1 MANVKVAVR
10 VRPPSSREITD
21 GGKVIVEIDEKVVRI
36 KNMKLEGRPDGPADS
51 REKVLEY
58 GFDYCYWSVDPAASN
73 YTSQEEVFQDLG
85 TIVLSGASK
94 GYNVCLFAYG
104 QTGSGKTYTMMGT
117 PASVGLTPRICEA
130 LFSRSSD
137 FSESQNSCRIEVS
150 FLEIYNEKVRD
161 LLRSPDRKKPF
172 TLRVREHPEK
182 GPYVQGL
189 SQHLVSDYKQTV
201 NLLEEGIANRMTAAT
216 HIHDASSRS
225 HAIFTIQYT
234 QAILENNLPSEIV
247 SKINLVDLAGSER
260 ADPNYCRDRLTEGS
274 NINKSLV
281 TLGIVISTLA
291 QNSQMFSSCQ
301 SINSMASEG
310 ESSNT
315 GSQSSSQSGGSRRH
329 CYVPYR
335 DSILTW
341 LLKDS
346 LGGNSKTVM
355 VATISPSSSSYSETI
370 STLRYAAHARNIINK
385 PRVNEDAN
393 VKLIRELR
401 EEIDRLKTMLM
412 SFELRNSSPSLSE
425 DRDGH
430 FSDIVMQN
438 ELKIEQLTKDWTDK
452 WKDKQELMEEYRVDI
467 NREREGVLIDSRLPH
482 LIAVDGDVLSTGIV
496 FYHLREGTTR
506 IGSSSDHGETNI
518 VLQGSPSDE
527 DYCEIVNEC
536 GVVSLKPCQKG
547 HCAVNGHEVTE
558 PCRLAQGAVIVLGKK
573 HTFRFNHP
581 AEAAILRQRR
591 RQVSEGFLLRSGSCE
606 WLDVEELSSSPSY
619 DACLSPQASSELSVE
634 CWDHEKEQSH
644 VALSLSSAS
653 QRLVDQQHYVEGLRE
668 ELLASQHREEQELE
682 REQAR
687 ILQQHREIEQWLLQ
701 EQQRLKFLERQ
712 KRDLAVQT
720 DQGLSSGAEVQN
732 SAEKSSLMEDRK
744 RLVQQEL
751 LRQHALK
758 RAEKRIRRKR
768 LCFQLERIAKKQHLL
783 EAKKELQ
790 QLEAACMLT
799 KDTSGSTETVTPKG
813 SAPTLQRRHSFSS
826 DLLRRLYSH
835 HAPVYSHLL
844 KQKKSFKPSTSQ
856 GHWKSQFRQKS
867 LSEECLPDRTSSK
880 TGHSCSCIH
889 CVSGCKLTCTTGINH
904 SLSVPNFATCV
915 LKDFQRRSPGFTAR
929 PNIRPKIHSSSAL
942 YSQLGTN
949 KEKTKSKKSPSLE
962 KEKDTKK
969 HSKGFDRVKKLLA
982 RSVQIKKT
990 LSGIFK
996 KTVIPRG
1003 PIKSSGTE
1011 TSKVFH
1017 SLKRKP
1023 DKAELSKIAS
1033 SFETLDQI
1041 EKPTDVRKWHSAEV
1055 LGNNVKLV
1063 EVKQHLKDYKE
1074 DLMDDNQTCS
1084 DTDSQYSLDSLS
1096 STYTKALAKK
1106 LEDDERSEQEHSASQ
1121 SDDSQISQDSL
1132 AEDHCN
1138 ELKAKNRKHTR
1149 RSKANVQRL
1158 TLYGNSDSPEGCL
1171 IKAGRSNLM
1180 GRLDT
1185 WRTKKRMDLG
1195 PFNIKTATD
1204 EMPTEVFWQHHSPVP
1219 ESIDTL
1225 VRFHSDSCETLRLT
1239 KTFPFL
1245 DEKHQEHISW
1255 TNESILCNNVRVE
1268 QKGSSLPI
1276 ESKCFINKLDVCT
1289 NQELSVESLMQIP
1302 RSHNMDDPATQ
1313 SLTGHRT
1320 TLFSDQIS
1328 VNGQSA
1334 SEPQK
1339 GSFSVLVLDSF
1350 ITESVLQSTATPVQ
1364 PAFISG
1370 TTFISE
1376 DSTSLVQMCLPEN
1389 KSKCNEALVRFSS
1402 ELAEVVLANVFASGD
1417 RKPAEIFNK
1426 SSKPESEPGFDAY
1439 HSNKGENI
1447 SCCPKENAFLAAD
1460 VLHQH
1465 TSAVGVMENGIFES
1479 QNETAIED
1487 MHLPHVTLKIQED
1500 CAHQEASKND
1510 ISVSS
1515 VQEYMASSDQ
1525 LLTILEPIS
1534 PAGES
1539 KDPTMKETASMNL
1552 SQPSSP
1558 DNSSIDQCYISD
1570 SSHPI
1575 SNRLHTDPNLQ
1586 IQTASQLLGNGYAT
1600 EPQPPSVEA
1609 PNVVKAIAIC
1619 HSNFNALGNEADED
1633 LSQHCDT
1640 NLNLDSR
1647 GTEDLIGTVINLSNS
1662 TLPSFIYAEKTTLIG
1677 EGELAGHEG
1686 EPETLNV
1693 METLVERASADH
1705 MAPDFE
1711 NQKTITV
1718 QVTSLGENDDGY
1730 GVVAS
1735 ADLSGMMDK
1744 NKEKYAS
1751 FMKPQIKT
1759 SSSECNVK
1767 LQEESWC
1774 SHDIHETLKQG
1785 VGAVN
1790 HKCII
1795 TFADS
1800 AIFKSGSGTKTEEES
1815 NDNLNDACSKQM
1827 NKAEWNDVC
1836 IIQKAD
1842 PSRSN
1847 TFNEQTRDVG
1857 CSLTHSSANDE
1868 EPGESISRLETGELE
1883 LNGNSGAER
1892 FWKGKS
1898 EAEVVK
1904 QRDNNCVLQKEI
1916 LITEQPSANCQELFI
1931 PKLNLITSN
1940 TEGITEQELEL
1951 QNVTFN
1957 DSELSLHHITNT
1969 DVNTAVEHEPELD
1982 RTQLFDEI
1990 GRKPSSET
1998 VYCVVLDSI
2007 DSMQNENQKTLN
2019 SLSNKDGSSDVN
2031 ELLDQS
2037 QVAVLRQNLEELT
2050 KVSGDRENL
2059 HRECELEGF
2068 QRNSLYCKETSGSH
2082 LPESP
2087 DTAASGRCPMHNICD
2102 DEMSNEQTGFNTF
2115 LETGD
2120 SENGESDHQMKSC
2133 DIDRV
2138 QDRTILPALNI
2149 QSQEWEL
2156 KTVSPGRARHTNLPM
2171 VEDKNE
2177 QVVTSYTLLTNPGIT
2192 SDVQPDSEEHMSIKL
2207 GDSNESN
2214 YVRRDLIIGAF
2225 HHHDSSYL
2233 QSDTWDPQNVQK
2245 NEKSYEEYSAP
2256 QNDCVLQLHQKE
2268 KEENHNHH
2276 LSNTLKYVQIRN
2288 TSSFECQFPNTSD
2301 EVNREDCPTA
2311 NGKLEK
2317 RVTCEL
2323 ALEDTHSYCTASAFV
2338 KHGAD
2343 LIKFP
2348 VPEHKRNLDHINKK
2362 NAPETVKPDCLFGL
2376 IVTAESSSQAQS
2388 ESSLSGHGP
2397 EMAHTTD
2404 SICQS
2409 NIISK
2414 KSQEKNMSSSSLYSN
2429 IISRGSSPSVVTEG
2443 DYLENICNFSEKRD
2457 DYPVSSLEGVNYKN
2471 MFKQSLQEK
2480 ITETCLSETDRIVPS
2495 TQNYFDIRMSNSLD
2509 RVFQEIECILPN
2521 NLHEPLPCIP
2531 NQSAEFQDTLAEM
2544 GQGNRRL
2551 PKDETGYSI
2560 DKVVAVLDVSS
2571 KRNTISPQSESD
2583 SVGDL
2588 QYNENNLPMEDLP
2601 KPFAQTESGYPSH
2614 GETLGTN
2621 KSLIGTV
2628 YMEEFVDYEATLN
2641 KFFSIEESANQ
2652 AVLEEKY
2659 NAHIPLIKHSD
2670 DFQSQINPPSETA
2683 STSPNGDSFSSPKF
2697 LKDLLRH
2704 EKPQITLSQ
2713 DQPQSEINHL
2723 VTLEHKA
2730 ESDYMETSVVCHTAS
2745 TEMENVTEEPVETK
2759 ENKDT
2764 TAAPAISHKSSS
2776 LEDLCSLSGIE
2787 LHFIESE
2794 RRKYSKIGNLRS
2806 IQNDGKRNST
2816 ADVQKKKQRFR
2827 RIKAHSPESGDLSSS
2842 SSQDSK
2848 DSSSQEGGESY
2859 TLRGSAIRPSRSRGL
2874 GWVEN
2879 ARIQPC
2885 RTRKHSNS
2893 KSLPSCHFGGTSIE
2907 LDSTD
2912 EGMTSPLTPSE
2923 GFVRQSFRQERGWRH
2938 LHDQKE
2944 SLHFGS
2950 SDINPYTHAWQQEKT
2965 SKTSWKQ
2972 HIFGSA
2978 SDIMF
2983 QPLSQGKCKQKCSSV
2998 DNDLNAQNSP
3008 LYSHLSSYARTLS
3021 STLSSVEDLQG
3032 QDSFN
3037 LGYKYD
3043 KLLNPKCQD
3052 SAYLENRIS
3061 PYKIDS
3067 DPLDGHSVQVDE
3079 IMLLYPSE
3087 PESSV
3092 KSSSEGTEKIT
3103 CDQYTQTWTDNRVRK
3118 ASRHRRSST
3127 QVPASRKE
3135 EATECPQP
3143 AAWTSLQN
3151 ISIHLSQLLHNTSDI
3166 LGNLHNLRTVDPP
3179 LNHFSPSL
3187 STVGTCNSTYNGS
3200 SKRDSYTQTVGHVA
3214 VQTDDIPL
3222 NSKVSEFLS
3231 ADHSK
3236 MPQEVNVIVKV
3247 VSPDLIDVTH
3257 ENKDV
3262 VLKVAER
3269 DWEPGVKMKSLTDLS
3284 YSNSSSLQKS
3294 VDMACNSLSQANL
3307 VGLGSTSPML
3317 LSSILGQSSSPSP
3330 QLQISSVSCPQLSIK
3345 KSPKLQGD
3353 PEHYHS
3359 SPNRNNVNSEQ
3370 TRTVDRASS
3379 PILTVEAGISSH
3391 NKKSKS
3397 SVCLLLPNMSDD
3409 SFHEQKNFFSSS
3421 WHGDRDRNAT
3431 LTESYS
3437 SLHKNKDMRKSSK
3450 GAKVDGVGRTLE
3462 TNVRGSQ
3469 RWQSTKI
3476 ESDSQFVQTG
3486 TIPDGAEKH
3495 LPTGV
3500 GLPHSF
3506 RQTTS
3511 SSCMTQRRGYSNAYT
3526 SPNGC
3531 DSFTPL
3537 TISENSEMTIQLLD
3551 DDAVSLAPSEC
3562 NTEVL
3567 LNIKPLQDEGLTQP
3581 QQIHQKCRVPEDLPV
3596 HNKFS
3601 HWSGVNYRPPSSLS
3615 SSSAFPVSESL
3626 THKLKK
3632 SGQEELMGSS
3642 SELRTLDEDRVRVI
3656 EVLRRERAQVMAAVQ
3671 LEMNPHQLTVELT
3684 EAKLNYS
3691 LGETDALLKVLHS
3704 GDEVPVGQIKQHL
3717 YDRHMKNIEGLRK
3730 EREMRLQ
3737 HCRRTRSLSPTKHS
3751 ALSTQVARDA
3761 DMPSRR
3767 REYLQQL
3774 RQAVVDST
3782 RIQEPKKTPPQCPS
3796 DIEQLI
3802 RDYGKAREE
3811 AKTEIARARNRLRER
3826 TEQEKRRLEQQTLSQ
3841 LLRDELK
3848 LRNQMSSST
3857 LCTGS
3862 SLSLSSSP
3870 TSGYNS
3876 SHTLTPPDG
3885 SRHRV
3890 EQRSLDDK
3898 QPRVETRGRSPI
3910 KGIGHQR
3917 LSVQDLRMDS
3927 DVNLNEVPPRGQL
3940 PTNGNTK
3947 ANSSSFIP
3955 QLSGYSA
3962 YRNIASET
3970 VASVTAEVLAASGGN
3985 VENLLNGKSAG
3996 GWKYQ
4001 CQEKGVQVYYKSFSS
4016 PTKHG
4021 FLGTGLIEQ
4030 PLHSL
4035 WSVVRDLSKTSLY
4048 EKALKAEQVTI
4059 VDTDIQLVHFVMNA
4073 SVCYLKQLRDFC
4085 CISVES
4091 KQEQQLVLA
4100 LRSVFDESLPRPTT
4114 EMVRGELLPSVW
4126 VLQPDTKDNKA
4137 VTKVFYMIQVDL
4149 GAPALPQRLLGA
4161 VAKRQAMA
4169 IVNLSNVFI

>member
-1 MANVKVAVR
+1 M
-10 VRPPSSREITD
+10 
-21 GGKVIVEIDEKVVRI
+21 
-36 KNMKLEGRPDGPADS
+36 EG
-51 REKVLEY
+51 
-58 GFDYCYWSVDPAASN
+58 
-73 YTSQEEVFQDLG
+73 
-85 TIVLSGASK
+85 
-94 GYNVCLFAYG
+94 
-104 QTGSGKTYTMMGT
+104 
-117 PASVGLTPRICEA
+117 
-130 LFSRSSD
+130 
-137 FSESQNSCRIEVS
+137 
-150 FLEIYNEKVRD
+150 
-161 LLRSPDRKKPF
+161 
-172 TLRVREHPEK
+172 
-182 GPYVQGL
+182 
-189 SQHLVSDYKQTV
+189 
-201 NLLEEGIANRMTAAT
+201 
-216 HIHDASSRS
+216 
-225 HAIFTIQYT
+225 
-234 QAILENNLPSEIV
+234 
-247 SKINLVDLAGSER
+247 
-260 ADPNYCRDRLTEGS
+260 
-274 NINKSLV
+274 
-281 TLGIVISTLA
+281 
-291 QNSQMFSSCQ
+291 
-301 SINSMASEG
+301 
-310 ESSNT
+310 
-315 GSQSSSQSGGSRRH
+315 
-329 CYVPYR
+329 
-335 DSILTW
+335 
-341 LLKDS
+341 
-346 LGGNSKTVM
+346 
-355 VATISPSSSSYSETI
+355 
-370 STLRYAAHARNIINK
+370 
-385 PRVNEDAN
+385 
-393 VKLIRELR
+393 
-401 EEIDRLKTMLM
+401 
-412 SFELRNSSPSLSE
+412 
-425 DRDGH
+425 
-430 FSDIVMQN
+430 
-438 ELKIEQLTKDWTDK
+438 
-452 WKDKQELMEEYRVDI
+452 
-467 NREREGVLIDSRLPH
+467 
-482 LIAVDGDVLSTGIV
+482 
-496 FYHLREGTTR
+496 
-506 IGSSSDHGETNI
+506 
-518 VLQGSPSDE
+518 
-527 DYCEIVNEC
+527 
-536 GVVSLKPCQKG
+536 
-547 HCAVNGHEVTE
+547 
-558 PCRLAQGAVIVLGKK
+558 
-573 HTFRFNHP
+573 
-581 AEAAILRQRR
+581 
-591 RQVSEGFLLRSGSCE
+591 
-606 WLDVEELSSSPSY
+606 
-619 DACLSPQASSELSVE
+619 
-634 CWDHEKEQSH
+634 
-644 VALSLSSAS
+644 
-653 QRLVDQQHYVEGLRE
+653 
-668 ELLASQHREEQELE
+668 
-682 REQAR
+682 
-687 ILQQHREIEQWLLQ
+687 
-701 EQQRLKFLERQ
+701 
-712 KRDLAVQT
+712 
-720 DQGLSSGAEVQN
+720 
-732 SAEKSSLMEDRK
+732 RK

-783 EAKKELQ
+783 EAKTELQ
-790 QLEAACMLT
+790 QLEAACMLA
-799 KDTSGSTETVTPKG
+799 KDTSGSMETMMPKG
-813 SAPTLQRRHSFSS
+813 SVPALQRRHSFSS

-844 KQKKSFKPSTSQ
+844 KQKKSFEPSTSQ
-856 GHWKSQFRQKS
+856 GHWRSQFRQKS
-867 LSEECLPDRTSSK
+867 LSEECLLDRTSSK
-880 TGHSCSCIH
+880 TGHGCSCVH

-915 LKDFQRRSPGFTAR
+915 LKDFQRRSPGSTAR
-929 PNIRPKIHSSSAL
+929 SNIRPKIHSSAAL
-942 YSQLGTN
+942 QSQLGTN

-962 KEKDTKK
+962 KEKDSKK

-996 KTVIPRG
+996 KTGIPRG

-1011 TSKVFH
+1011 ISQVFH

-1023 DKAELSKIAS
+1023 DKAELSKITS

-1074 DLMDDNQTCS
+1074 DQIDDNQTCS

-1096 STYTKALAKK
+1096 SAYTKALTKK

-1132 AEDHCN
+1132 AENHCN
-1138 ELKAKNRKHTR
+1138 DYKAKNRKHTR
-1149 RSKANVQRL
+1149 RSKADVQRL
-1158 TLYGNSDSPEGCL
+1158 IQYGNSDSPEGCL

-1185 WRTKKRMDLG
+1185 WRTKKIMDLG
-1195 PFNIKTATD
+1195 PFNINTATD

-1225 VRFHSDSCETLRLT
+1225 VQLHSDSCETLRLT

-1255 TNESILCNNVRVE
+1255 TNEPILCNDLRLE

-1276 ESKCFINKLDVCT
+1276 ESKSFLNKLQDICT

-1302 RSHNMDDPATQ
+1302 RNHNMDDPVIQ

-1328 VNGQSA
+1328 VNGQST

-1339 GSFSVLVLDSF
+1339 DSFSVLVLDSF
-1350 ITESVLQSTATPVQ
+1350 ITESVLQSTATPIQ
-1364 PAFISG
+1364 PTFISG

-1417 RKPAEIFNK
+1417 RKPAAEMPQSTTSLHSKVCSPEIFNK
-1426 SSKPESEPGFDAY
+1426 SCKPETEPGLDAC
-1439 HSNKGENI
+1439 HSNEGENI

-1465 TSAVGVMENGIFES
+1465 TSVVGVMEDGILES
-1479 QNETAIED
+1479 QNEAAIED
-1487 MHLPHVTLKIQED
+1487 MHLPHVRVKIQED
-1500 CAHQEASKND
+1500 CADQEASNND
-1510 ISVSS
+1510 SSVCS
-1515 VQEYMASSDQ
+1515 VQEYMASSDR
-1525 LLTILEPIS
+1525 LLTIQEPIS

-1539 KDPTMKETASMNL
+1539 KDLTMKETASMDL
-1552 SQPSSP
+1552 SQPTSP
-1558 DNSSIDQCYISD
+1558 DNSSITQCYISD

-1586 IQTASQLLGNGYAT
+1586 IQTASQLLESGYTT

-1609 PNVVKAIAIC
+1609 PNVVAAIAIC
-1619 HSNFNALGNEADED
+1619 HSNFDALNNEVDED
-1633 LSQHCDT
+1633 LSQHYDA

-1647 GTEDLIGTVINLSNS
+1647 GTEDLNGTVINLSNS
-1662 TLPSFIYAEKTTLIG
+1662 TVPSFIYAEKTALIG
-1677 EGELAGHEG
+1677 DAELAGHEG

-1693 METLVERASADH
+1693 METSVKRPSTDH
-1705 MAPDFE
+1705 MAPDLE
-1711 NQKTITV
+1711 NQKMITV
-1718 QVTSLGENDDGY
+1718 LVTSLGENYDGY

-1744 NKEKYAS
+1744 NKEKNVS
-1751 FMKPQIKT
+1751 FMKPQIKI
-1759 SSSECNVK
+1759 SSFECNVK
-1767 LQEESWC
+1767 LQEESWS

-1785 VGAVN
+1785 VGAVD
-1790 HKCII
+1790 HKCI

-1800 AIFKSGSGTKTEEES
+1800 AIFKSGSGTKTEEQS
-1815 NDNLNDACSKQM
+1815 NDNPNDTYSKQM
-1827 NKAEWNDVC
+1827 NKLECNDIC

-1842 PSRSN
+1842 SSRSN
-1847 TFNEQTRDVG
+1847 AFGEQSVIG
-1857 CSLTHSSANDE
+1857 CSLTHSSAIDE
-1868 EPGESISRLETGELE
+1868 EPGESISKRETGELE
-1883 LNGNSGAER
+1883 LNENSGTER

-1904 QRDNNCVLQKEI
+1904 QRDNNCVLQKES

-1957 DSELSLHHITNT
+1957 DSELSLHHIINT
-1969 DVNTAVEHEPELD
+1969 DVNTTVEHQPELD

-1990 GRKPSSET
+1990 GRKHNSET
-1998 VYCVVLDSI
+1998 VYCVVLDCN
-2007 DSMQNENQKTLN
+2007 DSMQNDNQKTLN
-2019 SLSNKDGSSDVN
+2019 SLSNQEGSSDVN
-2031 ELLDQS
+2031 ELLHPS
-2037 QVAVLRQNLEELT
+2037 QVAALRQGLEELT
-2050 KVSGDRENL
+2050 RVSGDRENL
-2059 HRECELEGF
+2059 HTECELEGF
-2068 QRNSLYCKETSGSH
+2068 QRNSVYCKETSGSH
-2082 LPESP
+2082 FPESL
-2087 DTAASGRCPMHNICD
+2087 DTGENSRCSMPNMRD
-2102 DEMSNEQTGFNTF
+2102 GEMSNEQIDLSTF

-2120 SENGESDHQMKSC
+2120 SKNGKSDHQMKVC

-2138 QDRTILPALNI
+2138 QDQTVLPALNI
-2149 QSQEWEL
+2149 QSQEWES

-2171 VEDKNE
+2171 VEDNNE
-2177 QVVTSYTLLTNPGIT
+2177 QEATSYALLTNPGIT
-2192 SDVQPDSEEHMSIKL
+2192 SDVQPDSEEHICIKL
-2207 GDSNESN
+2207 GDGNESN
-2214 YVRRDLIIGAF
+2214 YVRRDLINGAF
-2225 HHHDSSYL
+2225 HHHDSSYF

-2245 NEKSYEEYSAP
+2245 NEKSYEEYTAP
-2256 QNDCVLQLHQKE
+2256 LNDCVLQPHQKE
-2268 KEENHNHH
+2268 EENHNHHLSPHQEEEEENHNHH
-2276 LSNTLKYVQIRN
+2276 LSNRLKYVQIRN
-2288 TSSFECQFPNTSD
+2288 TSSFECQIPNTSW
-2301 EVNREDCPTA
+2301 EINREDCPTA
-2311 NGKLEK
+2311 NGKLDK
-2317 RVTCEL
+2317 HVTCES
-2323 ALEDTHSYCTASAFV
+2323 ASEDTDCDCMASAVV

-2348 VPEHKRNLDHINKK
+2348 VPEHKRNLDHINQK

-2376 IVTAESSSQAQS
+2376 TVTVESSSQAQS

-2397 EMAHTTD
+2397 EMAHSMD

-2409 NIISK
+2409 NTISTAK
-2414 KSQEKNMSSSSLYSN
+2414 DKGWYEGLLSQSQEQNMFSSSLYSN
-2429 IISRGSSPSVVTEG
+2429 IISRGSIPSVVTEG
-2443 DYLENICNFSEKRD
+2443 NYLENICNFSEKRD
-2457 DYPVSSLEGVNYKN
+2457 DYPVSSVEGVNDKN
-2471 MFKQSLQEK
+2471 MLFKQSLQEK
-2480 ITETCLSETDRIVPS
+2480 ITETCLSETDRIVPR

-2509 RVFQEIECILPN
+2509 HVFQEIECILPN
-2521 NLHEPLPCIP
+2521 SLHEPLPCIP
-2531 NQSAEFQDTLAEM
+2531 NRSAEVQDILAEM
-2544 GQGNRRL
+2544 GQGNCHL
-2551 PKDETGYSI
+2551 PKDEAGCSI
-2560 DKVVAVLDVSS
+2560 DKVVALLDMSS
-2571 KRNTISPQSESD
+2571 KANTISPKSEAD

-2588 QYNENNLPMEDLP
+2588 QYDENNLPMDDLP
-2601 KPFAQTESGYPSH
+2601 KPHAQTESGCPSC
-2614 GETLGTN
+2614 GETLETN
-2621 KSLIGTV
+2621 KNLIGTV
-2628 YMEEFVDYEATLN
+2628 YMEESVDHEATLN
-2641 KFFSIEESANQ
+2641 KFFSIQESANQ
-2652 AVLEEKY
+2652 VVLEEKY
-2659 NAHIPLIKHSD
+2659 NAHIPLIKNSD
-2670 DFQSQINPPSETA
+2670 KLQSQINPHSESA
-2683 STSPNGDSFSSPKF
+2683 STSPNGNSFASPKF
-2697 LKDLLRH
+2697 PSDLLQH
-2704 EKPQITLSQ
+2704 EEPQITLSQ

-2723 VTLEHKA
+2723 VTLEPKA
-2730 ESDYMETSVVCHTAS
+2730 ESDYMETSIVCHTAS
-2745 TEMENVTEEPVETK
+2745 TEMVNM
-2759 ENKDT
+2759 NKDT
-2764 TAAPAISHKSSS
+2764 TAAPAFSHKSSS

-2794 RRKYSKIGNLRS
+2794 RRKYSKSGNLRS

-2827 RIKAHSPESGDLSSS
+2827 RMKVHSPESGDLSSS

-2859 TLRGSAIRPSRSRGL
+2859 TLRSSSMRPSRSRGL

-2885 RTRKHSNS
+2885 RTGKHSNS
-2893 KSLPSCHFGGTSIE
+2893 KSLPSCHLGGTSIE

-2983 QPLSQGKCKQKCSSV
+2983 QPLSQDKCKQKCSSV

-3008 LYSHLSSYARTLS
+3008 LYSHLSCYARALS

-3032 QDSFN
+3032 QDSFS
-3037 LGYKYD
+3037 LGYKYN
-3043 KLLNPKCQD
+3043 KLFNPKCQD
-3052 SAYLENRIS
+3052 SAYSENRIS

-3092 KSSSEGTEKIT
+3092 KSSSEGTKKIT
-3103 CDQYTQTWTDNRVRK
+3103 CDQGTQTRIDNRMRK

-3187 STVGTCNSTYNGS
+3187 STVSTCNSTYNRS

-3222 NSKVSEFLS
+3222 NTKVSEFLS
-3231 ADHSK
+3231 ADLSK

-3262 VLKVAER
+3262 VLKVKER

-3284 YSNSSSLQKS
+3284 YSNSSSSQKS

-3307 VGLGSTSPML
+3307 VGRGSTSPML
-3317 LSSILGQSSSPSP
+3317 LSSTLGQSSSPSP
-3330 QLQISSVSCPQLSIK
+3330 QLQTSSVSCPQLSIK
-3345 KSPKLQGD
+3345 KSPKLQVD
-3353 PEHYHS
+3353 PEHYPN
-3359 SPNRNNVNSEQ
+3359 SPNRDNVDSEQ
-3370 TRTVDRASS
+3370 TRMVDRASS
-3379 PILTVEAGISSH
+3379 PILTLEAGVSSH
-3391 NKKSKS
+3391 SKKSKS
-3397 SVCLLLPNMSDD
+3397 SVCLLLPNTSDD

-3421 WHGDRDRNAT
+3421 WHGDRERNAM

-3437 SLHKNKDMRKSSK
+3437 SLYKNKDMLKSSK
-3450 GAKVDGVGRTLE
+3450 GANVDRGVGRTIE

-3469 RWQSTKI
+3469 RWRSTKI
-3476 ESDSQFVQTG
+3476 ESDSQFVQTC
-3486 TIPDGAEKH
+3486 TIPDGVEKH

-3500 GLPHSF
+3500 SLPHSF

-3511 SSCMTQRRGYSNAYT
+3511 SSYMTHHQFDLSTPHKPNTFSPSSPQEKGGNAKHRRGHSSAYT

-3531 DSFTPL
+3531 DSFSPL
-3537 TISENSEMTIQLLD
+3537 TPSENSEMTIQLLD

-3567 LNIKPLQDEGLTQP
+3567 LNIKPLQDENLTQP
-3581 QQIHQKCRVPEDLPV
+3581 QQIHLKCRVPEDLPV

-3642 SELRTLDEDRVRVI
+3642 SELRTLNEDRVRVI
-3656 EVLRRERAQVMAAVQ
+3656 EVLRRERAQVMAAVH

-3704 GDEVPVGQIKQHL
+3704 GDEVPVGQIKQQL

-3751 ALSTQVARDA
+3751 TLSTQVARDA

-3848 LRNQMSSST
+3848 LRNHMSSST

-3876 SHTLTPPDG
+3876 SHTLAPPDG
-3885 SRHRV
+3885 SRHRA
-3890 EQRSLDDK
+3890 EQRFLDDK
-3898 QPRVETRGRSPI
+3898 QPSIETRGRSPI
-3910 KGIGHQR
+3910 RGTGHQR
-3917 LSVQDLRMDS
+3917 LSVQDI
-3927 DVNLNEVPPRGQL
+3927 NLNEVPPRGQL
-3940 PTNGNTK
+3940 PPNGNIK

-3970 VASVTAEVLAASGGN
+3970 IASVTAEVLAASGGT

-4021 FLGTGLIEQ
+4021 FLGMGLIEQ

-4059 VDTDIQLVHFVMNA
+4059 VDTDIQLVHFVMNT

-4085 CISVES
+4085 CLSVES

-4114 EMVRGELLPSVW
+4114 EMVRGELLPSAW

-4149 GAPALPQRLLGA
+4149 GAPALPQRLLGS

-4169 IVNLSNVFI
+4169 ILNLSKVFI

>member
-1 MANVKVAVR
+1 
-10 VRPPSSREITD
+10 
-21 GGKVIVEIDEKVVRI
+21 
-36 KNMKLEGRPDGPADS
+36 MKLEGRLDGPADS

-58 GFDYCYWSVDPAASN
+58 GFDYCFWSVDPAAPN

-85 TIVLSGASK
+85 TIVLSGAAK

-117 PASVGLTPRICEA
+117 PASVGLTPRICEVIFHNI
-130 LFSRSSD
+130 LLLQSNSPTFFYSD
-137 FSESQNSCRIEVS
+137 S

-182 GPYVQGL
+182 GPYVQG
-189 SQHLVSDYKQTV
+189 Q
-201 NLLEEGIANRMTAAT
+201 MTAAT
-216 HIHDASSRS
+216 HVHDASSRS

-234 QAILENNLPSEIV
+234 QV
-247 SKINLVDLAGSER
+247 SVLSLTFFLCSER

-355 VATISPSSSSYSETI
+355 VATISPSGSSYSETVN
-370 STLRYAAHARNIINK
+370 TLRYAAHARNIVNK

-412 SFELRNSSPSLSE
+412 SFEL
-425 DRDGH
+425 
-430 FSDIVMQN
+430 
-438 ELKIEQLTKDWTDK
+438 IEQLTKDWTDK

-518 VLQGSPSDE
+518 VLQGSHSDE

-536 GVVSLKPCQKG
+536 GVVSLKPCQRG
-547 HCAVNGHEVTE
+547 HCTVNGREVTE
-558 PCRLAQGAVIVLGKK
+558 PCRLAQGAVIALGQK
-573 HTFRFNHP
+573 HKFRFNHP

-591 RQVSEGFLLRSGSCE
+591 RVSEI
-606 WLDVEELSSSPSY
+606 PI
-619 DACLSPQASSELSVE
+619 SELSVE
-634 CWDHEKEQSH
+634 CWDHEKEQPH
-644 VALSLSSAS
+644 VALSLSPAS

-687 ILQQHREIEQWLLQ
+687 ILQQHLIPKTKLDNFFSFAVEQWLLQ
-701 EQQRLKFLERQ
+701 EQQRLKFLEKQ

-720 DQGLSSGAEVQN
+720 DQDLPSGAEVQN
-732 SAEKSSLMEDRK
+732 SEEKSSLMEGRK

-783 EAKKELQ
+783 EAKTELQ
-790 QLEAACMLT
+790 QLEAACMLA
-799 KDTSGSTETVTPKG
+799 KDTSGSMETMMPKG
-813 SAPTLQRRHSFSS
+813 SVPALQRRHSFSS

-835 HAPVYSHLL
+835 H
-844 KQKKSFKPSTSQ
+844 SFEPSTSQ
-856 GHWKSQFRQKS
+856 GHWRSQFRQKS
-867 LSEECLPDRTSSK
+867 LSEECLLDRTSSK
-880 TGHSCSCIH
+880 TGHGCSCVH

-915 LKDFQRRSPGFTAR
+915 LKDFQRRSPGSTAR
-929 PNIRPKIHSSSAL
+929 SNIRPKIHSSAAL
-942 YSQLGTN
+942 QSQLGTN

-962 KEKDTKK
+962 KEKDSKK

-996 KTVIPRG
+996 KTGIPRG

-1011 TSKVFH
+1011 ISQVFH

-1023 DKAELSKIAS
+1023 DK
-1033 SFETLDQI
+1033 
-1041 EKPTDVRKWHSAEV
+1041 
-1055 LGNNVKLV
+1055 
-1063 EVKQHLKDYKE
+1063 DYKE
-1074 DLMDDNQTCS
+1074 DQIDDNQTCS

-1096 STYTKALAKK
+1096 SAYTKALTKK

-1132 AEDHCN
+1132 AENHCN
-1138 ELKAKNRKHTR
+1138 DYKAKNRKHTR
-1149 RSKANVQRL
+1149 RSKADVQRL
-1158 TLYGNSDSPEGCL
+1158 IQYGNSDSPEGCL

-1185 WRTKKRMDLG
+1185 WRTKKIMDLG
-1195 PFNIKTATD
+1195 PFNINTATD

-1225 VRFHSDSCETLRLT
+1225 VQLHSDSCETLRLT

-1255 TNESILCNNVRVE
+1255 TNEPILCNDLRLE

-1276 ESKCFINKLDVCT
+1276 ESKSFLNKLQDICT

-1302 RSHNMDDPATQ
+1302 RNHNMDDPVIQ

-1328 VNGQSA
+1328 VNGQST

-1339 GSFSVLVLDSF
+1339 DSFSVLVLDSF
-1350 ITESVLQSTATPVQ
+1350 ITESVLQSTATPIQ
-1364 PAFISG
+1364 PTFISG

-1417 RKPAEIFNK
+1417 RKPAAEMPQSTTSLHSKVCSPEIFNK
-1426 SSKPESEPGFDAY
+1426 SCKPETEPGLDAC
-1439 HSNKGENI
+1439 HSNEGENI

-1465 TSAVGVMENGIFES
+1465 TSVVGVMEDGILES
-1479 QNETAIED
+1479 QNEAAIED
-1487 MHLPHVTLKIQED
+1487 MHLPHVRVKIQED
-1500 CAHQEASKND
+1500 CADQEASNND
-1510 ISVSS
+1510 SSVCS
-1515 VQEYMASSDQ
+1515 VQEYMASSDR
-1525 LLTILEPIS
+1525 LLTIQEPIS

-1539 KDPTMKETASMNL
+1539 KDLTMKETASMDL
-1552 SQPSSP
+1552 SQPTSP
-1558 DNSSIDQCYISD
+1558 DNSSITQCYISD

-1586 IQTASQLLGNGYAT
+1586 IQTASQLLESGYTT

-1609 PNVVKAIAIC
+1609 PNVVAAIAIC
-1619 HSNFNALGNEADED
+1619 HSNFDALNNEVDED
-1633 LSQHCDT
+1633 LSQHYDA

-1647 GTEDLIGTVINLSNS
+1647 GTEDLNGTVINLSNS
-1662 TLPSFIYAEKTTLIG
+1662 TVPSFIYAEKTALIG
-1677 EGELAGHEG
+1677 DAELAGHEG

-1693 METLVERASADH
+1693 METSVKRPSTDH
-1705 MAPDFE
+1705 MAPDLE
-1711 NQKTITV
+1711 NQKMITV
-1718 QVTSLGENDDGY
+1718 LVTSLGENYDGY

-1744 NKEKYAS
+1744 NKEKNVS
-1751 FMKPQIKT
+1751 FMKPQIKI
-1759 SSSECNVK
+1759 SSFECNVK
-1767 LQEESWC
+1767 LQEESWS

-1785 VGAVN
+1785 VGAVD
-1790 HKCII
+1790 HKCI

-1800 AIFKSGSGTKTEEES
+1800 AIFKSGSGTKTEEQS
-1815 NDNLNDACSKQM
+1815 NDNPNDTYSKQM
-1827 NKAEWNDVC
+1827 NKLECNDIC

-1842 PSRSN
+1842 SSRSN
-1847 TFNEQTRDVG
+1847 AFGEQSVIG
-1857 CSLTHSSANDE
+1857 CSLTHSSAIDE
-1868 EPGESISRLETGELE
+1868 EPGESISKRETGELE
-1883 LNGNSGAER
+1883 LNENSGTER

-1904 QRDNNCVLQKEI
+1904 QRDNNCVLQKES

-1957 DSELSLHHITNT
+1957 DSELSLHHIINT
-1969 DVNTAVEHEPELD
+1969 DVNTTVEHQPELD

-1990 GRKPSSET
+1990 GRKHNSET
-1998 VYCVVLDSI
+1998 VYCVVLDCN
-2007 DSMQNENQKTLN
+2007 DSMQNDNQKTLN
-2019 SLSNKDGSSDVN
+2019 SLSNQEGSSDVN
-2031 ELLDQS
+2031 ELLHPS
-2037 QVAVLRQNLEELT
+2037 QVAALRQGLEELT
-2050 KVSGDRENL
+2050 RVSGDRENL
-2059 HRECELEGF
+2059 HTECELEGF
-2068 QRNSLYCKETSGSH
+2068 QRNSVYCKETSGSH
-2082 LPESP
+2082 FPESL
-2087 DTAASGRCPMHNICD
+2087 DTGENSRCSMPNMRD
-2102 DEMSNEQTGFNTF
+2102 GEMSNEQIDLSTF

-2120 SENGESDHQMKSC
+2120 SKNGKSDHQMKVC

-2138 QDRTILPALNI
+2138 QDQTVLPALNI
-2149 QSQEWEL
+2149 QSQEWES

-2171 VEDKNE
+2171 VEDNNE
-2177 QVVTSYTLLTNPGIT
+2177 QEATSYALLTNPGIT
-2192 SDVQPDSEEHMSIKL
+2192 SDVQPDSEEHICIKL
-2207 GDSNESN
+2207 GDGNESN
-2214 YVRRDLIIGAF
+2214 YVRRDLINGAF
-2225 HHHDSSYL
+2225 HHHDSSYF

-2245 NEKSYEEYSAP
+2245 NEKSYEEYTAP
-2256 QNDCVLQLHQKE
+2256 LNDCVLQPHQKE
-2268 KEENHNHH
+2268 EENHNHHLSPHQEEEEENHNHH
-2276 LSNTLKYVQIRN
+2276 LSNRLKYVQIRN
-2288 TSSFECQFPNTSD
+2288 TSSFECQIPNTSW
-2301 EVNREDCPTA
+2301 EINREDCPTA
-2311 NGKLEK
+2311 NGKLDK
-2317 RVTCEL
+2317 HVTCES
-2323 ALEDTHSYCTASAFV
+2323 ASEDTDCDCMASAVV

-2348 VPEHKRNLDHINKK
+2348 VPEHKRNLDHINQK

-2376 IVTAESSSQAQS
+2376 TVTVESSSQAQS

-2397 EMAHTTD
+2397 EMAHSMD

-2409 NIISK
+2409 NTISTAK
-2414 KSQEKNMSSSSLYSN
+2414 DKGWYEGLLSQSQEQNMFSSSLYSN
-2429 IISRGSSPSVVTEG
+2429 IISRGSIPSVVTEG
-2443 DYLENICNFSEKRD
+2443 NYLENICNFSEKRD
-2457 DYPVSSLEGVNYKN
+2457 DYPVSSVEGVNDKN
-2471 MFKQSLQEK
+2471 MLFKQSLQEK
-2480 ITETCLSETDRIVPS
+2480 ITETCLSETDRIVPR

-2509 RVFQEIECILPN
+2509 HVFQEIECILPN
-2521 NLHEPLPCIP
+2521 SLHEPLPCIP
-2531 NQSAEFQDTLAEM
+2531 NRSAEVQDILAEM
-2544 GQGNRRL
+2544 GQGNCHL
-2551 PKDETGYSI
+2551 PKDEAGCSI
-2560 DKVVAVLDVSS
+2560 DKVVALLDMSS
-2571 KRNTISPQSESD
+2571 KANTISPKSEAD

-2588 QYNENNLPMEDLP
+2588 QYDENNLPMDDLP
-2601 KPFAQTESGYPSH
+2601 KPHAQTESGCPSC
-2614 GETLGTN
+2614 GETLETN
-2621 KSLIGTV
+2621 KNLIGTV
-2628 YMEEFVDYEATLN
+2628 YMEESVDHEATLN
-2641 KFFSIEESANQ
+2641 KFFSIQESANQ
-2652 AVLEEKY
+2652 VVLEEKY
-2659 NAHIPLIKHSD
+2659 NAHIPLIKNSD
-2670 DFQSQINPPSETA
+2670 KLQSQINPHSESA
-2683 STSPNGDSFSSPKF
+2683 STSPNGNSFASPKF
-2697 LKDLLRH
+2697 PSDLLQH
-2704 EKPQITLSQ
+2704 EEPQITLSQ

-2723 VTLEHKA
+2723 VTLEPKA
-2730 ESDYMETSVVCHTAS
+2730 ESDYMETSIVCHTAS
-2745 TEMENVTEEPVETK
+2745 TEMVNM
-2759 ENKDT
+2759 NKDT
-2764 TAAPAISHKSSS
+2764 TAAPAFSHKSSS

-2794 RRKYSKIGNLRS
+2794 RRKYSKSGNLRS

-2827 RIKAHSPESGDLSSS
+2827 RMKVHSPESGDLSSS

-2859 TLRGSAIRPSRSRGL
+2859 TLRSSSMRPSRSRGL

-2885 RTRKHSNS
+2885 RTGKHSNS
-2893 KSLPSCHFGGTSIE
+2893 KSLPSCHLGGTSIE

-2983 QPLSQGKCKQKCSSV
+2983 QPLSQDKCKQKCSSV

-3008 LYSHLSSYARTLS
+3008 LYSHLSCYARALS

-3037 LGYKYD
+3037 
-3043 KLLNPKCQD
+3043 
-3052 SAYLENRIS
+3052 
-3061 PYKIDS
+3061 S

-3092 KSSSEGTEKIT
+3092 KSSSEGTKKIT
-3103 CDQYTQTWTDNRVRK
+3103 CDQGTQTRIDNRMRK

-3166 LGNLHNLRTVDPP
+3166 LGNLHNLRTVDP
-3179 LNHFSPSL
+3179 
-3187 STVGTCNSTYNGS
+3187 S

-3222 NSKVSEFLS
+3222 NTKVSEFLS
-3231 ADHSK
+3231 ADLSK

-3262 VLKVAER
+3262 VLKVKER

-3284 YSNSSSLQKS
+3284 YSNSSSSQKS

-3307 VGLGSTSPML
+3307 VGRGSTSPML
-3317 LSSILGQSSSPSP
+3317 LSSTLGQSSSPSP
-3330 QLQISSVSCPQLSIK
+3330 QLQTSSVSCPQLSIK
-3345 KSPKLQGD
+3345 KSPKLQVD
-3353 PEHYHS
+3353 PEHYPN
-3359 SPNRNNVNSEQ
+3359 SPNRDNVDSEQ
-3370 TRTVDRASS
+3370 TRMVDRASS
-3379 PILTVEAGISSH
+3379 PILTLEAGVSSH
-3391 NKKSKS
+3391 SKKSKS
-3397 SVCLLLPNMSDD
+3397 SVCLLLPNTSDD

-3421 WHGDRDRNAT
+3421 WHGDRERNAM

-3437 SLHKNKDMRKSSK
+3437 SLYKNKDMLKSSK
-3450 GAKVDGVGRTLE
+3450 GANVDRGVGRTIE

-3469 RWQSTKI
+3469 RWRSTKI
-3476 ESDSQFVQTG
+3476 ESDSQFVQTC
-3486 TIPDGAEKH
+3486 TIPDGVEKH

-3500 GLPHSF
+3500 SLPHSF

-3511 SSCMTQRRGYSNAYT
+3511 SSYMTHHQFDLSTPHKPNTFSPSSPQEKGGNAKHRRGHSSAYT

-3531 DSFTPL
+3531 DSFSPL
-3537 TISENSEMTIQLLD
+3537 TPSENSEMTIQLLD

-3567 LNIKPLQDEGLTQP
+3567 LNIKPLQDENLTQP
-3581 QQIHQKCRVPEDLPV
+3581 QQIHLKCRVPEDLPV

-3642 SELRTLDEDRVRVI
+3642 SELRTLNEDRVRVI
-3656 EVLRRERAQVMAAVQ
+3656 EVLRRERAQVMAAVH

-3704 GDEVPVGQIKQHL
+3704 GDEVPVGQIKQQL

-3751 ALSTQVARDA
+3751 TLSTQVARDA

-3848 LRNQMSSST
+3848 LRNHMSSST

-3876 SHTLTPPDG
+3876 SHTLAPPDG
-3885 SRHRV
+3885 SRHR
-3890 EQRSLDDK
+3890 
-3898 QPRVETRGRSPI
+3898 
-3910 KGIGHQR
+3910 
-3917 LSVQDLRMDS
+3917 
-3927 DVNLNEVPPRGQL
+3927 
-3940 PTNGNTK
+3940 
-3947 ANSSSFIP
+3947 
-3955 QLSGYSA
+3955 
-3962 YRNIASET
+3962 
-3970 VASVTAEVLAASGGN
+3970 AEVRKNSNIIYLSTKCYRSVMKN
-3985 VENLLNGKSAG
+3985 
-3996 GWKYQ
+3996 

-4021 FLGTGLIEQ
+4021 FLGMGLIEQ

-4059 VDTDIQLVHFVMNA
+4059 VDTDIQLVHFVMNT

-4085 CISVES
+4085 CLSVES

-4114 EMVRGELLPSVW
+4114 EMVRGELLPSAW

-4149 GAPALPQRLLGA
+4149 GAPALPQRLLGS

-4169 IVNLSNVFI
+4169 ILNLSKVFI